1 MPLAFDTVSHGS
13 VAFGFFNIDSDMLL
27 LEHYFFFATQ
37 FCGHISELAQG
48 EGPVDGAWS
57 VYYIQDRGDIGD
69 LMGAIHGIN
78 YTGFIG
84 EIYQRFPFPE
94 SPADFRQKRD
104 GIKNQGIVESIIK
117 QYARRIEIPFVVDEA
132 QYEVI
137 IGPYRF
143 TVSSFQELIKY
154 VWRGG
159 YPRWKDGERPDYV
172 LAMKEKIAQSSNRLL
187 QEIAF

>member
-84 EIYQRFPFPE
+84 EIYRRFPFPE

-143 TVSSFQELIKY
+143 TESSFQELIKY

>member
-94 SPADFRQKRD
+94 NPADFRQKRD

-172 LAMKEKIAQSSNRLL
+172 LAMKEKIEQSSNRLL